1 MSTIRFTV
9 EDSKVPGVLEALLN
23 SNISIKDV
31 EVSGLKSDNKLR
43 VSSYKYVVADP
54 YKVPQPYVAD
64 VWHQTRTVKDSG
76 PNVTLSQ
83 SSSLIGQYESVNAT
97 NAVSDLKMV
106 GGTIFY
112 IDNAIHSVYEFFDI
126 DGNLIENVQVGD
138 RPYAYRV
145 ISKDPGDKYYVY
157 YDELYYSNKRWT
169 YYKEGDSVL
178 ESLNTLDV
186 TGLGKA
192 NTEIVMSK
200 DNGAY
205 ITEDSNGCPT
215 IWYQLQRIRNAK
227 VGGCDDWFVPSKGEI
242 EDLRLAVESGS
253 ITGGEIAGPSYGKSV
268 FNNSY
273 VWSSSEFSSQ
283 YAWIWDSHC
292 QGWFF
297 CYKSNNYPVFFV
309 RAF

>member
-1 MSTIRFTV
+1 MSTIWITV
-9 EDSKVPGVLEALLN
+9 EDSKVPGILEALLN

-31 EVSGLKSDNKLR
+31 KVSGLKSGNKLR
-43 VSSYKYVVADP
+43 VNSYKYVVADP
-54 YKVPQPYVAD
+54 YKVLQPYVAD
-64 VWHQTRTVKDSG
+64 VWHQTQTAKDSRQ
-76 PNVTLSQ
+76 NATWSQ
-83 SSSLIGQYESVNAT
+83 SSSLASQHESANAT
-97 NAVSDLKMV
+97 NVVSDLKLV
-106 GGTIFY
+106 GGPIFY

-145 ISKDPGDKYYVY
+145 ISKDSGDKYYVY

-186 TGLGKA
+186 AGSGKT
-192 NTEIVMSK
+192 NTEIVMAK
-200 DNGAY
+200 DGGAY
-205 ITEDSNGCPT
+205 ITEDSDGYPT

-227 VGGCDDWFVPSKGEI
+227 VGGCDDWFVPSKGEV
-242 EDLRLAVESGS
+242 EELRLAVESGS
-253 ITGGEIAGPSYGKSV
+253 VSGGEIAGPSYGKSV

-273 VWSSSEFSSQ
+273 VWSSSEFSSK
-283 YAWIWDSHC
+283 YAWIWNYNS

-297 CYKSNNYPVFFV
+297 CYKSNNYSVFFV